1 MLYCLQKCVWM
12 GAKKIKRFFETFVI
26 CFIMCGI
33 FLFFGP
39 LIIQSVIAFIGTIA
53 LFFAVLISTYIELQT
68 KIEELENRIK
78 ALEPLEGEGESVK
91 QKN

>member
-1 MLYCLQKCVWM
+1 MFM
-12 GAKKIKRFFETFVI
+12 DGAKKIKRFFETFVI

-39 LIIQSVIAFIGTIA
+39 LIIQSVIAFIGTIV
-53 LFFAVLISTYIELQT
+53 FFAILISTYIELQT

-91 QKN
+91 QEN

>member
-1 MLYCLQKCVWM
+1 
-12 GAKKIKRFFETFVI
+12 
-26 CFIMCGI
+26 MCGI

-39 LIIQSVIAFIGTIA
+39 LIIQSGIAFIGTIA
-53 LFFAVLISTYIELQT
+53 LFFAILIYTYIELQT

-91 QKN
+91 QEN